1 MGNADSGYGKKQLE
15 IWMRVGKFDVRGLE
29 KWLEDRGDLELYSA
43 LLGLRAAHRDE
54 KLEFAQEI
62 KG

>member
-1 MGNADSGYGKKQLE
+1 
-15 IWMRVGKFDVRGLE
+15 MRVGKFDVRGLE